1 MSEVENGSLAELT
14 AIEYLTN
21 FSRIIDEAA
30 RLIDHLVNAYVE
42 GNDIH
47 KLYERFREVKTKGE
61 EMRTIVM
68 EYLVKSSEVMRYSRS
83 YIEVVYIFERIIQH
97 LDGVAYRI
105 VLLKDNNVILDKDLV
120 STIRVMGSII
130 RKQRDILE
138 TALSKLTGAPRKIM
152 ADLNEI
158 IKLEEEADDLFRKST
173 FQVYSKL
180 SNNLTGLMVL
190 KDIIESLED
199 VCDDLRSIG
208 EEIRYLA
215 LVRGV

>member
-68 EYLVKSSEVMRYSRS
+68 EYLVKS
-83 YIEVVYIFERIIQH
+83 
-97 LDGVAYRI
+97 
-105 VLLKDNNVILDKDLV
+105 
-120 STIRVMGSII
+120 
-130 RKQRDILE
+130 
-138 TALSKLTGAPRKIM
+138 
-152 ADLNEI
+152 
-158 IKLEEEADDLFRKST
+158 
-173 FQVYSKL
+173 
-180 SNNLTGLMVL
+180 
-190 KDIIESLED
+190 
-199 VCDDLRSIG
+199 
-208 EEIRYLA
+208 
-215 LVRGV
+215 